1 MCVYVVVVFM
11 SVLSSHHCPIT
22 EYFYQLAIITQFLK
36 NVTTK
41 IQNQHHIRPATN
53 FVMSQGPAFC
63 VERWEEQSGY
73 SPSTISAE
81 IAGLVATADIIKI
94 NGDMPSANDASPACG
109 FRESGVFTI
118 CAINPA

>member
-1 MCVYVVVVFM
+1 M

-81 IAGLVATADIIKI
+81 IARLVATSDIIKI
-94 NGDMPSANDASPACG
+94 NRDRPIANHASPPVAL
-109 FRESGVFTI
+109 RETGDFTI
-118 CAINPA
+118 CAID